1 MIQMNKD
8 ILKENLQMIMKMIFQ
23 IYVVKEQMVVKKK
36 IMIKN
41 A

>member
-1 MIQMNKD
+1 MNKD